1 MAESAF
7 QPAHSAE
14 SELWVDSP
22 ERRGRPVQLSFLCP
36 CGKRIA
42 LKALGCCRSC
52 YDRRHHSLRFF
63 GGLRERVM
71 ERDRFRCRGC
81 GKRSALVV
89 HHRDRHNSANLLV
102 TLCIRCHIRIHHSS
116 GLRYW
121 FSEMLVRLWR
131 ELHPNDPVQLQLTF
145 RKAETRENSKGLLE
159 EVSVKVL
166 PLLALPDAHT
176 PELIGALAD
185 LEESRKSPDITLKRD
200 RKV

>member
-1 MAESAF
+1 MG
-7 QPAHSAE
+7 
-14 SELWVDSP
+14 
-22 ERRGRPVQLSFLCP
+22 RRAQGVQLSLLCP

-63 GGLRERVM
+63 GGLRERVL

-89 HHRDRHNSANLLV
+89 HHRERRNRANLLV
-102 TLCIRCHIRIHHSS
+102 TLCIRCHIRIHRSS

-131 ELHPNDPVQLQLTF
+131 ELHPNDPVQLTF
-145 RKAETRENSKGLLE
+145 RNERKKENSKGCLE
-159 EVSVKVL
+159 AASFGCQMLTSGTHWFVEGLGLGKNREPVRL
-166 PLLALPDAHT
+166 GYRA
-176 PELIGALAD
+176 
-185 LEESRKSPDITLKRD
+185 
-200 RKV
+200 